1 MPPPTRLTQPAARVA
16 LLVLAGVLAVA
27 APARALL
34 APSVNPIPLA
44 ALQML
49 CAEPAASACNL
60 GNMQYTGPC
69 AGLAEHPVL
78 AAAAWRSVGAPDAC
92 LLSGLGGLSGLGVL
106 GGLSGLSGLGG
117 LSGLSGPNAT
127 LRAVPPN
134 RLLLDNNFT
143 ALRRFDT
150 LAGASSSANASAAI
164 ALRVRFVYLQ
174 GLAGG
179 AVHLRSAG
187 YALAMAPLQDAPHAV
202 HVRSECGARGF
213 SAPDNH
219 LPPALGGA
227 VLEVQLATVAG
238 APERL
243 CTWQCELPFLKMPWN
258 DPALSEQ
265 RPTSRG
271 RCLATP
277 PSFTAVALSFAVRF
291 PANQSLRYDSARML
305 LGVDRMAEDMA
316 AALAPRF
323 GALSVLLSLRNST
336 VNMREVGGVLD
347 WARAFNARQGF
358 VLEAR
363 DNPDFGLSRD
373 VDLAAPARRRLLEAR
388 AGDNILVVD
397 GVVVAPRSDA
407 ATCCL
412 ADDAVAAQQ
421 SLPPGAYDLG
431 AADAA
436 VEPAQV
442 QTVLLITQTP
452 VQHEFVMPPPEAEAD
467 GGPFTPVFVLF
478 IVLLVLC
485 LFGAW
490 QAEGFYRSQGESD
503 TSNSQTQRLLQ

>member
-1 MPPPTRLTQPAARVA
+1 
-16 LLVLAGVLAVA
+16 
-27 APARALL
+27 
-34 APSVNPIPLA
+34 
-44 ALQML
+44 
-49 CAEPAASACNL
+49 
-60 GNMQYTGPC
+60 
-69 AGLAEHPVL
+69 
-78 AAAAWRSVGAPDAC
+78 
-92 LLSGLGGLSGLGVL
+92 
-106 GGLSGLSGLGG
+106 
-117 LSGLSGPNAT
+117 
-127 LRAVPPN
+127 
-134 RLLLDNNFT
+134 
-143 ALRRFDT
+143 
-150 LAGASSSANASAAI
+150 
-164 ALRVRFVYLQ
+164 
-174 GLAGG
+174 
-179 AVHLRSAG
+179 
-187 YALAMAPLQDAPHAV
+187 
-202 HVRSECGARGF
+202 
-213 SAPDNH
+213 
-219 LPPALGGA
+219 
-227 VLEVQLATVAG
+227 
-238 APERL
+238 
-243 CTWQCELPFLKMPWN
+243 
-258 DPALSEQ
+258 
-265 RPTSRG
+265 
-271 RCLATP
+271 
-277 PSFTAVALSFAVRF
+277 
-291 PANQSLRYDSARML
+291 ML

-363 DNPDFGLSRD
+363 DNPNFGLSRE
-373 VDLAAPARRRLLEAR
+373 LTAPARRRLLEVASAPVEAN